1 MAAQAPSGATL
12 GTGVGVLDAVVV
24 GAGFSG
30 LYLLYRLR
38 QQGLRAVA
46 IERADDVGGTWYWN
60 RYPGAR
66 CDIES
71 IDYQYSFSPE
81 LLQEWTWT
89 ERYAAQPEILAY
101 LQHVADR
108 FDLRRD
114 IAFETTVTQARF
126 DDARDCWLVRCTG
139 PAGEQRLE
147 ARSLIL
153 AVGNLSQPK
162 TPDIPGVELFA
173 GESVFTSRWPKGGV
187 DVAGKRVGVIGTGST
202 AIQAVPQLAA
212 QAERLVV
219 FQRTAAYS
227 VPARNRPLPP
237 TELAAAIAEYP
248 NRRAV
253 CEQSES
259 GVPFPPTDRRGRDVD
274 AAQREA
280 LYEAGWQRGGINA
293 LSYAFADFVTDE
305 TVNVTGQDFL
315 RAKIRSIV
323 QDPQTADDLSPRHW
337 IGTKRTCVDTG
348 YYETYNR
355 PNVTLV
361 NLRREPIVSIDATG
375 IQTSDRHIDL
385 DVLVYALGFDAMTG
399 GFTAV
404 DIVGSNGQTL
414 KDAWADGPRT
424 YLGLATHGFPNLFL
438 ITGPGS
444 PGVLSNMVV
453 SIEQHVDWVCACLAH
468 LRDSGATRIEADL
481 DAQDAWVEGLAVSA
495 ADTLYIRADSWYMG
509 ANVPGKPRVFMP
521 YVNGCGVYRQTCDAV
536 AAEGYRGFHITS
548 NTADPS
554 TVSAH

>member
-1 MAAQAPSGATL
+1 MPGANAE
-12 GTGVGVLDAVVV
+12 VLDVVVV

-38 QQGLRAVA
+38 QRGLRAIA

-126 DDARDCWLVRCTG
+126 DEATDSWLVQCSG
-139 PAGEQRLE
+139 PSGQQQLQ
-147 ARSLIL
+147 ARALVL

-162 TPDIPGVELFA
+162 APDIPGVADFA
-173 GESVFTSRWPKGGV
+173 GDAVFTSQWPKDGV
-187 DVAGKRVGVIGTGST
+187 DFAGRRVGIIGTGST
-202 AIQAVPQLAA
+202 AIQAVPQIAA
-212 QAERLVV
+212 QAQSLVV

-237 TELAAAIAEYP
+237 TELAAAVADYP
-248 NRRAV
+248 SRRKV

-274 AAQREA
+274 AVERAA

-315 RAKIRSIV
+315 RSKIRAIV
-323 QDPQTADDLSPRHW
+323 KDPQTADDLSPRHW

-355 PNVTLV
+355 ENVSLV
-361 NLRREPIVSIDATG
+361 NLRREPILRIDATG
-375 IQTSDRHIDL
+375 VQTSERHIDL
-385 DVLVYALGFDAMTG
+385 DVIVYALGFDAMTG
-399 GFTAV
+399 GFTAI
-404 DIVGSNGQTL
+404 DIVGVNGETL
-414 KDAWADGPRT
+414 REAWEGGPRT

-453 SIEQHVDWVCACLAH
+453 SIEQHVDWVCDCLVH
-468 LRDSGATRIEADL
+468 LRETGATRIEAEL
-481 DAQDAWVEGLAVSA
+481 DAQQAWVDGLAEA
-495 ADTLYIRADSWYMG
+495 AAGTLYIRADSWYMG

-521 YVNGCGVYRQTCDAV
+521 YVNGCGVYRQTCDEV
-536 AAEGYRGFHITS
+536 AAAGYRGFRISTR
-548 NTADPS
+548 TVTPS
-554 TVSAH
+554 GVSVS